1 MTSIAAVI
9 QALEAWAPPHWAE
22 SYDNVGLLWG
32 DPQAPARAI
41 LTTLD
46 ITPAVH
52 EEARALG
59 VNLLIAHHPLWF
71 GQRTRLSMAH
81 HADALIY
88 RLIRDDIAVYAAH
101 TNADQAQEGVSYALC
116 QALSLHPLAFLKAES
131 GQHGAGY
138 IGEWQTGMEPAHFLA
153 FLRER
158 LAVPALRHTVG
169 PQKRI
174 QRVAVCGGAGSFL
187 LPQAIQAGVDAFLT
201 ADIPYHRFFE
211 AEGHLY
217 LTDVGHFESERFIAK
232 VFADRI
238 RAAFPELPVYAS
250 RIRTSPIHYAI

>member
-1 MTSIAAVI
+1 M
-9 QALEAWAPPHWAE
+9 
-22 SYDNVGLLWG
+22 
-32 DPQAPARAI
+32 
-41 LTTLD
+41 
-46 ITPAVH
+46 
-52 EEARALG
+52 
-59 VNLLIAHHPLWF
+59 
-71 GQRTRLSMAH
+71 
-81 HADALIY
+81 
-88 RLIRDDIAVYAAH
+88 
-101 TNADQAQEGVSYALC
+101 
-116 QALSLHPLAFLKAES
+116 
-131 GQHGAGY
+131 
-138 IGEWQTGMEPAHFLA
+138 
-153 FLRER
+153 
-158 LAVPALRHTVG
+158 G